1 MPVISRFFGVIIYM
15 YWRDHV
21 PPHFHAKYQDQE
33 AAITIETGE
42 VAGELSRR
50 ALVMVEEWRQAHK
63 EELLQNWKLA
73 EQKKALRRIEPLE

>member
-1 MPVISRFFGVIIYM
+1 M

-33 AAITIETGE
+33 AAINIETGE

-50 ALVMVEEWRQAHK
+50 ALAMVEEWRQAHK
-63 EELLQNWKLA
+63 EELLENWKLA
-73 EQKKALRRIEPLE
+73 EQKKVLRRIEPLE